1 MQHREV
7 ATFIRELAIEL
18 RAACQTHDE
27 AISQAWM
34 LLTGITKLSRSQL
47 MMARELD
54 LTDLQLAQ
62 LQVWVKHRV
71 KERKPIQYV
80 LGAVPFC
87 DILVQVRPPILIP
100 RPETEELVAW
110 LISKLEPVSGDALTI
125 VDMCTG
131 SGCIALSLA
140 RALPHAT
147 IYGLDINPEA
157 IDLAR
162 ENAVLN
168 NLPQVTFIQSDLFAQ
183 LPAGLKID
191 VLVANPP
198 YIATHELEQLEPEV
212 KHWEDHV
219 ALHGGSDGLTLYR
232 RLIMEL
238 KTHLT
243 PDSPLTKNK
252 LPRMVCELGNDAQGV
267 VVLLEKAG
275 FAQVDLHNDIH
286 GGPRWVSA
294 EI

>member
-1 MQHREV
+1 MQHHKV

-18 RAACQTHDE
+18 RSACQTHDE

-54 LTDLQLAQ
+54 LTDLQLAR
-62 LQVWVKHRV
+62 LQVWVNHRV
-71 KERKPIQYV
+71 IERKPIQYV
-80 LGAVPFC
+80 LGALPFC

-100 RPETEELVAW
+100 RPETEEWVTW
-110 LISKLEPVSGDALTI
+110 LASQLEPVSGRSLTI

-140 RALPHAT
+140 RTLPHAT
-147 IYGLDINPEA
+147 MYGLDINPEA

-168 NLPQVTFIQSDLFAQ
+168 NLPRVTFIQSDLFAQ

-191 VLVANPP
+191 LLVANPP
-198 YIATHELEQLEPEV
+198 YIATHELEQLTPEV
-212 KHWEDHV
+212 TQWEDHV
-219 ALHGGSDGLTLYR
+219 ALHGGTDGLTLYR
-232 RLIMEL
+232 RLISEL
-238 KTHLT
+238 KSHLAS
-243 PDSPLTKNK
+243 DSPLTASK
-252 LPRMVCELGNDAQGV
+252 LPRIVCELGNDAHGV
-267 VVLLEKAG
+267 VQLLEVAG
-275 FAQVDLHNDIH
+275 FTNVRLHSDIH